1 MDKDDIIGGAA
12 GFGGFGMGA
21 LSTGFDIGS
30 NIYSARQAEENQRR
44 DIKAKER
51 FAKHKYRWQMTDM
64 KKAGLN
70 PILAA
75 GASPGSGGAGGTAS
89 GAPGGTNFHQSS
101 SARSLVAKQKDLL
114 SEQTTAATESA
125 ANSAQD
131 VKAKDIQN
139 KRQERIDRI
148 LYPQTLMGD
157 AALILDHSQ
166 SPASAAKAA
175 ANTAKAANN
184 LLKAKA
190 AKKAAAEAAE
200 KAAKYRA
207 LKASQNRRNARQ
219 RHRNR
224 NNQGK

>member
-1 MDKDDIIGGAA
+1 MA
-12 GFGGFGMGA
+12 
-21 LSTGFDIGS
+21 
-30 NIYSARQAEENQRR
+30 
-44 DIKAKER
+44 
-51 FAKHKYRWQMTDM
+51 DM

-131 VKAKDIQN
+131 AKGKDIQN
-139 KRQERIDRI
+139 KRQQRIDEI
-148 LYPQTLMGD
+148 LYPKTLMGD

-175 ANTAKAANN
+175 ANTAKAAKAANN